1 MRSGDERET
10 RRVLQGGL
18 RSSRCWWVSVCRAQM
33 PSSGTKHGLGLLGGQ
48 CWPGQGQGSA
58 GDTGD
63 TWPVWL
69 CNPTPSV
76 GASEEE
82 YSEFNVKWCNK
93 EVRHEQKVMKHF
105 QGDLG
110 TWDRG
115 QSRAV
120 VSSETLSTTQSEGC
134 CPPLHELTPNSP
146 NPALHSPRH
155 FWVKNKGTQGG

>member
-1 MRSGDERET
+1 MAPRTGWGFWGD
-10 RRVLQGGL
+10 
-18 RSSRCWWVSVCRAQM
+18 SV
-33 PSSGTKHGLGLLGGQ
+33 GLGKAKALLGTLGLSGFATQ
-48 CWPGQGQGSA
+48 HHLW
-58 GDTGD
+58 
-63 TWPVWL
+63 
-69 CNPTPSV
+69 

-105 QGDLG
+105 QRDLR

-120 VSSETLSTTQSEGC
+120 VSSETLSTTQSQGC
-134 CPPLHELTPNSP
+134 CPPLHGLTPNSP